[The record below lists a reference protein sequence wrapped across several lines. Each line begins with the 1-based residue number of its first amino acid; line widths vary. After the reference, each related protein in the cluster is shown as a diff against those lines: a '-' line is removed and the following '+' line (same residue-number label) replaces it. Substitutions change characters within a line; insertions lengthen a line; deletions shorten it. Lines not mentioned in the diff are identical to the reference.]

1 MAMRA
6 SQLTR
11 GRPAQAQR
19 MNPRLIAAG
28 MLLQMPNEELQF
40 RLEEELALN
49 PALEAVWDQVCPDC
63 GRGLVNGS
71 CWACRSLPRLEEGTP
86 SPLESLRFSL
96 AFPRGDDDGKTFDAI
111 ENARAP
117 LSLQDHVREQARLA
131 LSNGDFAI
139 AEYLVA
145 GLSDDGLMET
155 APEEAAEALGV
166 PLEQVQAVLSRLQSL
181 DPPGVCA
188 CTVQE
193 SVLLQ
198 LGQLAAEADLP
209 GHIET
214 ILRNHWRDLANHAYA
229 KIGRTLDLPV
239 EEVEEAV
246 EFIRHNFCPYPGRL
260 YHQPHEDRRHQQGRP
275 VRPDIIVHK
284 ELAEYVVEIVR
295 PFDYELKVGGAY
307 QRLASAAGR
316 SQGNSPEY
324 LQALE
329 HYRRATW
336 LLQSIQFRE
345 QTLRQIAEYTVEVQ
359 RPFLDTGLDRKLKR
373 LTRTRIA
380 EHIGKE
386 VSTVSRATSGKYVL
400 LPGGELVPFSR
411 LLSPSLAPK
420 TIVAELLSAED
431 PDDPLTDEKIAR
443 ILQVRGFK
451 LARRTV
457 AKYRLAL
464 RLPSSTQRGRH

>member
-1 MAMRA
+1 MRA

-49 PALEAVWDQVCPDC
+49 PALEAVWDQTCPDC
-63 GRGLVNGS
+63 GRGLVNGI
-71 CWACRSLPRLEEGTP
+71 CWACRGLSRIEDAAP
-86 SPLESLRFSL
+86 SPLDSMRFSL
-96 AFPRGDDDGKTFDAI
+96 AFPRGDDDGKNFDAI

-117 LSLQDHVREQARLA
+117 LSLQDHVLEQARLI
-131 LSNGDFAI
+131 LSNGDFTI

-145 GLSDDGLMET
+145 GLSDEGLMET
-155 APEEAAEALGV
+155 APEEAAEALGAA
-166 PLEQVQAVLSRLQSL
+166 LDRVQAVLVRLQSL
-181 DPPGVCA
+181 DPPGICA
-188 CTVQE
+188 RTVQE

-198 LGQLAAEADLP
+198 LDQISGQVGVPEHIGDL
-209 GHIET
+209 I
-214 ILRNHWRDLANHAYA
+214 RNHWRDLANHAYA
-229 KIGRTLDLPV
+229 KIGRAFGISV
-239 EEVEEAV
+239 ERVEEAV
-246 EFIRHNFCPYPGRL
+246 EFLRHNLCPYPGRL
-260 YHQPHEDRRHQQGRP
+260 YHPPHEERGHRQGRA
-275 VRPDIIVHK
+275 VRPDIIVRK
-284 ELAEYVVEIVR
+284 ELAEYLVEIVR
-295 PFDYELKVGGAY
+295 PFDYELRVGEAY

-316 SQGNSPEY
+316 SQLDGPEY

-329 HYRRATW
+329 HCRRATW
-336 LLQSIQFRE
+336 LLQSIEFRE
-345 QTLRQIAEYTVEVQ
+345 QTLRQIAEYTVQVQ

-373 LTRTRIA
+373 LTRTQIA
-380 EHIGKE
+380 EYIGKE
-386 VSTVSRATSGKYVL
+386 VSTVSRATAGKFLL

-431 PDDPLTDEKIAR
+431 PNDPLTDEKIAR
-443 ILQVRGFK
+443 ILQVRGIK

-464 RLPSSTQRGRH
+464 RLPSSAQRGRH